1 MIYFTSQVCE
11 RRKIFFSPRCRLT
24 ANQKVEDAM
33 ELYTAEELATLLK
46 TSKDTI
52 WRWGRQGK
60 LPKLKIGRLVRFG
73 LPEGVFDDKQRK
85 DNESL

>member
-1 MIYFTSQVCE
+1 
-11 RRKIFFSPRCRLT
+11 
-24 ANQKVEDAM
+24 M

-46 TSKDTI
+46 MSKDTI

-73 LPEGVFDDKQRK
+73 LPEGVFNDKQRK
-85 DNESL
+85 DNKGL

>member
-1 MIYFTSQVCE
+1 MS
-11 RRKIFFSPRCRLT
+11 
-24 ANQKVEDAM
+24 
-33 ELYTAEELATLLK
+33 TAEEMATLLK